1 MFTQADKRKLL
12 ETMKELDTNEP
23 VKLEQLEAIASSAQA
38 RLDIM
43 EEIKKDTDKMADVQL
58 ALADLQTVA
67 WPRMADYIDEMRGN
81 ITEVVADMDV
91 IKSDLSLLR
100 ANMASMQ
107 ADITAIKD
115 VVLKAPQKP

>member
-1 MFTQADKRKLL
+1 MFTQADKRQLL
-12 ETMKELDTNEP
+12 ETMKELNVNEP
-23 VKLEQLEAIASSAQA
+23 VKIEQLEAIAGSAQE
-38 RLDIM
+38 RLELM
-43 EEIKKDTDKMADVQL
+43 QEIKKDTDKLTAVQL

-81 ITEVVADMDV
+81 IAEMKADMDV
-91 IKSDLSLLR
+91 IKSDMSLLR

-115 VVLKAPQKP
+115 DVLSKRP

>member
-12 ETMKELDTNEP
+12 ETMNELNTNEP
-23 VKLEQLEAIASSAQA
+23 TKIEQLEAITESAQA
-38 RLDIM
+38 RLELM
-43 EEIKKDTDKMADVQL
+43 EEIKKDTDKLTSVQL

-67 WPRMADYIDEMRGN
+67 WPKMADYIDEMRGN

-91 IKSDLSLLR
+91 IKSDLALLR

-115 VVLKAPQKP
+115 EVLKTTLKP